1 MLFRSKIDK
10 SFLLLILFALLVIS
24 AVFLLPLFLDQ
35 ERRTVQDTVIVLS
48 LYLFSAG
55 LILWTS
61 IDIKYVF
68 YPDFLLVKGGFFR
81 SRIPY
86 AEISRVTET
95 NEILIGYRLLS
106 SKDALEI
113 HYRTGWLG
121 SVKISPKENK
131 KFIDQLQKHCPHI
144 TIHIS
149 S

>member
-10 SFLLLILFALLVIS
+10 SFLLLISFALLVMS
-24 AVFLLPLFLDQ
+24 AVFLMPLYFDQ
-35 ERRTVQDTVIVLS
+35 ERSLQDTVIVLL

-55 LILWTS
+55 LILWSS

-68 YPDFLLVKGGFFR
+68 YPNFLLVKGGLFR

-106 SKDALEI
+106 SKDALEV

-121 SVKISPKENK
+121 SVKISPKDK
-131 KFIDQLQKHCPHI
+131 KGFIDQLQKHCPHI

>member
-1 MLFRSKIDK
+1 MIFRSKVDK
-10 SFLLLILFALLVIS
+10 LFLLLISFALLVIS
-24 AVFLLPLFLDQ
+24 AVFLMPLYLDQ
-35 ERRTVQDTVIVLS
+35 ERTVQDTVILLL

-55 LILWTS
+55 LILWSS

-68 YPDFLLVKGGFFR
+68 YPDFLLVKGGLFR

-113 HYRTGWLG
+113 HYKTGWLG
-121 SVKISPKENK
+121 SVKISPEDK
-131 KFIDQLQKHCPHI
+131 KGFVDQLQKHCPHI

>member
-1 MLFRSKIDK
+1 MLFRSKVDK
-10 SFLLLILFALLVIS
+10 SFLLLISFALLVIS

-35 ERRTVQDTVIVLS
+35 DRTVRDTVIVFL

-68 YPDFLLVKGGFFR
+68 YPNFLLVKGGLFR

-113 HYRTGWLG
+113 HYNTGWLG
-121 SVKISPKENK
+121 SVKISPKDK
-131 KFIDQLQKHCPHI
+131 KGFIDQLQKHCSHI

>member
-1 MLFRSKIDK
+1 MLFRSKVDK
-10 SFLLLILFALLVIS
+10 SFLLLISFVLLVIS
-24 AVFLLPLFLDQ
+24 AVFLMPLYFDQ
-35 ERRTVQDTVIVLS
+35 DRTVQDTVIVLL

-55 LILWTS
+55 LILWSS

-68 YPDFLLVKGGFFR
+68 YPDFLLVKGGLFR

-86 AEISRVTET
+86 AEISRVTKT

-113 HYRTGWLG
+113 HYNTGWLG
-121 SVKISPKENK
+121 SVKISPRDKKE
-131 KFIDQLQKHCPHI
+131 FIDQLQQHCPHI